1 MLPEMQDYLSDKD
14 RERFVHLYN
23 NLYFQVIEEAD
34 VIITRY
40 QTLRVEDWD
49 REKLWS
55 LSQTFQILIYISEDD
70 SQLRTA
76 YDKFSG

>member
-34 VIITRY
+34 VIITTC

-55 LSQTFQILIYISEDD
+55 LSQDLPNPHLHI
-70 SQLRTA
+70 RRR
-76 YDKFSG
+76 FSAQNSL